1 MALTTSDSYGDT
13 DNSDSTGNGSIS
25 TNGNSNSRN
34 NIRLVT
40 LHKSNVMFNGT
51 LGFSI
56 RGGRE
61 HTTGVFVSNVEPKS
75 EAERSGLLI
84 GDQIIRINGFP
95 IEDATHSEVLQ
106 LIHSQNIISLKVR
119 SVGMIP
125 TKERDKSVTWKF
137 VDTNKSN
144 LNQNERFPVVP
155 ITLEVPP
162 HGKLGCGI
170 CKGPQWKPGIFV
182 QFTKD
187 ACVAKD
193 AGLKCGDQILACN
206 GVKFSPDVTFEHAV
220 SVMKSSCLLELL
232 VHRGVGLDLFPGGS
246 SGYNSSTS
254 SLNGDNQDEPT
265 LVQFKRL
272 SVVKEESVGNGR
284 SNSLED
290 VTQARAEPRTLHN
303 GGGGASL
310 SSAISEEIKRRS
322 ERLNSG
328 KEFVK
333 VETTKNNIEEDSS
346 YHLKLQTLMKE
357 VKEAHNKMF
366 PGSQEEKDKCSDSPP
381 SCPTPDYDTMSV
393 TSHTNNNKVD
403 MASFKSFSAAPA
415 PAKPPPVYFPPPSGF
430 QDEKNKPEATAVK
443 PAPPP
448 VVTLREYPKPNEPK
462 VPSKFK
468 FLSNNKPAC
477 VRFGDELSQT
487 VSQVLVDS
495 PPGPKKNTNVV
506 TISIQ
511 HPSTQNP
518 FYLHAAK
525 KGPAPQPPP
534 TKNKVTFNF

>member
-1 MALTTSDSYGDT
+1 MALTTSDSFGDT
-13 DNSDSTGNGSIS
+13 DNSDSTGNGSIN
-25 TNGNSNSRN
+25 NGGSRN

-61 HTTGVFVSNVEPKS
+61 HTTGVFVSNVEPNS
-75 EAERSGLLI
+75 EAERSGLCI

-95 IEDATHSEVLQ
+95 IEDATHAEVLQ
-106 LIHSQNIISLKVR
+106 LIHSQNTISLKVR

-125 TKERDKSVTWKF
+125 TKERDKGVTWKF
-137 VDTNKSN
+137 VDTTKSN
-144 LNQNERFPVVP
+144 PNQNERFPVMP
-155 ITLEVPP
+155 ITIEVPA

-170 CKGPQWKPGIFV
+170 CKGPAWKPGIFV

-187 ACVAKD
+187 ACIAKE
-193 AGLKCGDQILACN
+193 AGLKRGDQILACN
-206 GVKFSPDVTFEHAV
+206 GVKFTPEVTFEHAV
-220 SVMKSSCLLELL
+220 SVMKSSAVLELFI
-232 VHRGVGLDLFPGGS
+232 HRGVGLDLFPGGS

-265 LVQFKRL
+265 LLQFKRL

-284 SNSLED
+284 SSSMED
-290 VTQARAEPRTLHN
+290 VIQNRTEPRAFHN
-303 GGGGASL
+303 SANTISL

-322 ERLNSG
+322 ERSG
-328 KEFVK
+328 TNGKDFVK
-333 VETTKNNIEEDSS
+333 VETTKSKTEEDSS

-366 PGSQEEKDKCSDSPP
+366 PCNQEEAKHNDSPP

-393 TSHTNNNKVD
+393 TSNNNNNKVD
-403 MASFKSFSAAPA
+403 MASFKSFSAAPV
-415 PAKPPPVYFPPPSGF
+415 PVKPPPVYFPPPSGF
-430 QDEKNKPEATAVK
+430 QDEKQKPETSSTS
-443 PAPPP
+443 APPAP
-448 VVTLREYPKPNEPK
+448 VVTLQEYPKPNEPK

-468 FLSNNKPAC
+468 FLSNNNNNKPTC

-487 VSQVLVDS
+487 VSQVLVDT
-495 PPGPKKNTNVV
+495 PPSGGKKNTNVV

-511 HPSTQNP
+511 HPGTQNP

-525 KGPAPQPPP
+525 KGPAPPPP

>member
-1 MALTTSDSYGDT
+1 MALTTSDSFGDT

-25 TNGNSNSRN
+25 TNGNGRN

-61 HTTGVFVSNVEPKS
+61 HTTGVFVSNVEPNS
-75 EAERSGLLI
+75 EAERSGLCI

-106 LIHSQNIISLKVR
+106 LIHSQNTISLKVR

-137 VDTNKSN
+137 VETTKSN
-144 LNQNERFPVVP
+144 SNQNDQFPVLQ
-155 ITLEVPP
+155 ITLEVPS

-170 CKGPQWKPGIFV
+170 CKGPNWKPGIFV

-187 ACVAKD
+187 ACIAKD
-193 AGLKCGDQILACN
+193 AGLKRGDQILACN
-206 GVKFSPDVTFEHAV
+206 GVKFTPDVSFEHAV
-220 SVMKSSCLLELL
+220 SVMKSSSLLELL
-232 VHRGVGLDLFPGGS
+232 IHRGVGLDLFPGGS

-254 SLNGDNQDEPT
+254 SLNGDHQDEPT
-265 LVQFKRL
+265 LMQFKRL

-290 VTQARAEPRTLHN
+290 VNQMRSESRAHHN
-303 GGGGASL
+303 TGPTVSL

-322 ERLNSG
+322 ERSNSG
-328 KEFVK
+328 KDLVK
-333 VETTKNNIEEDSS
+333 TEAAKNKPEEDSS

-366 PGSQEEKDKCSDSPP
+366 PGTHEDTDSPP

-393 TSHTNNNKVD
+393 TSHSNNKVD
-403 MASFKSFSAAPA
+403 MASFKSFSTAPV
-415 PAKPPPVYFPPPSGF
+415 PVKPPPVYFPPPNGF
-430 QDEKNKPEATAVK
+430 QDEKQKSEPVAVK
-443 PAPPP
+443 PPAPPI
-448 VVTLREYPKPNEPK
+448 VTLQEYPKPNEPK

-468 FLSNNKPAC
+468 FLSNNKPSC

-487 VSQVLVDS
+487 VSQVLVD
-495 PPGPKKNTNVV
+495 
-506 TISIQ
+506 
-511 HPSTQNP
+511 
-518 FYLHAAK
+518 
-525 KGPAPQPPP
+525 PQPG
-534 TKNKVTFNF
+534 N

>member
-1 MALTTSDSYGDT
+1 MALTTSDSFGDT
-13 DNSDSTGNGSIS
+13 DNSDSTGNGSIG
-25 TNGNSNSRN
+25 TNV
-34 NIRLVT
+34 RLVI

-61 HTTGVFVSNVEPKS
+61 HTTGVFVSNVEPNS
-75 EAERSGLLI
+75 EAERSGLCI

-106 LIHSQNIISLKVR
+106 LIHSQNTISLKVR

-144 LNQNERFPVVP
+144 SNQNERFPVLP

-162 HGKLGCGI
+162 HGRLGCGI
-170 CKGPQWKPGIFV
+170 CKGPAWKPGIFI

-193 AGLKCGDQILACN
+193 AGLKRGDQILACN

-220 SVMKSSCLLELL
+220 AVMKSGNVLELL

-254 SLNGDNQDEPT
+254 SLNGDNQEDPT
-265 LVQFKRL
+265 VVQFKRL
-272 SVVKEESVGNGR
+272 SIVKEESVGNGR
-284 SNSLED
+284 ANSLED

-303 GGGGASL
+303 GGISL
-310 SSAISEEIKRRS
+310 SNAISEEIKRRS
-322 ERLNSG
+322 ERSSNG

-333 VETTKNNIEEDSS
+333 VEAVKSKTEEDS

-366 PGSQEEKDKCSDSPP
+366 PGNHEDSPP

-393 TSHTNNNKVD
+393 TSHNNPIGVTSQSNNNNINNSSAKVE
-403 MASFKSFSAAPA
+403 MSSFKSFTTTPA
-415 PAKPPPVYFPPPSGF
+415 PSKPPANYFPPPSGF
-430 QDEKNKPEATAVK
+430 QDDKKCETTAVK
-443 PAPPP
+443 PVSPP
-448 VVTLREYPKPNEPK
+448 VMTLREYPTPHETK

-468 FLSNNKPAC
+468 FLSNSKPSGAC
-477 VRFGDELSQT
+477 VKFGDELSQT
-487 VSQVLVDS
+487 VSQVLMDS
-495 PPGPKKNTNVV
+495 QPSEKKNTNIV

-511 HPSTQNP
+511 HPANQNP
-518 FYLHAAK
+518 FYLHGAK
-525 KGPAPQPPP
+525 KGPAPQPP